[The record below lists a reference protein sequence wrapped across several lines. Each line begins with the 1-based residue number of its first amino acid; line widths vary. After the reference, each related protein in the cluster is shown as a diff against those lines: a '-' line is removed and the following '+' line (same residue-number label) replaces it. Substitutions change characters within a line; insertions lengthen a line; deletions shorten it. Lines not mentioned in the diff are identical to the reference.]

1 MFAGTRRLCGSHV
14 LQGDILQ
21 GEDDQEV
28 CTDEVTMG
36 LLQEELKTW
45 SGVEWSGGGGVV
57 VLLPVRQLVPD
68 LKIHFI
74 PVSNVDS
81 PCFRPIS
88 TVKF

>member
-1 MFAGTRRLCGSHV
+1 MFAGTRRLSGSHV

-45 SGVEWSGGGGVV
+45 SGVEWRWWGSGA
-57 VLLPVRQLVPD
+57 
-68 LKIHFI
+68 FA
-74 PVSNVDS
+74 
-81 PCFRPIS
+81 RPPACARS
-88 TVKF
+88 